1 VISQDVTP
9 WKPDSVSSYRSHRC
23 IHISRITGTGLG
35 VGTRL
40 AVPPGRIKLYNIL
53 NQCTAVSRLCESNY
67 LCLIDARP
75 KEDYDESHIIT
86 AKRSVK
92 ASCANGKGEFLP
104 PVSVEL
110 ECMKYCIVYDGNT
123 VSLEE
128 NGPAFQCAQ
137 VLQEAS
143 RHPIRILNGGY
154 EAFSAY
160 YPFFRTQKILYMPQ
174 ELEDLHPYPVEI
186 LPGQL
191 YLGTCRQACDRQIQK
206 DLKIKA
212 HVNVSEE
219 AVDVLQ
225 GGQVL
230 HIPVSDLFNSDLY
243 PYFKETCN
251 FLGSHLKSKSAV
263 LVFSSLGM
271 AFLILHHA
279 HTLQGAWKHVLKCK
293 TNMRP
298 QRGFV
303 RQLSKWEE
311 QVHRK
316 TITDISDPHF

>member
-1 VISQDVTP
+1 MVVLFQLCCQMAGMVLCESTE
-9 WKPDSVSSYRSHRC
+9 
-23 IHISRITGTGLG
+23 
-35 VGTRL
+35 
-40 AVPPGRIKLYNIL
+40 LYNIL

-92 ASCANGKGEFLP
+92 ASYAVSCTAAKGRTCKCNHRVDLINLNGKGEFLP

-154 EAFSAY
+154 EAFSAH

-219 AVDVLQ
+219 AVDV
-225 GGQVL
+225 
-230 HIPVSDLFNSDLY
+230 
-243 PYFKETCN
+243 
-251 FLGSHLKSKSAV
+251 
-263 LVFSSLGM
+263 
-271 AFLILHHA
+271 
-279 HTLQGAWKHVLKCK
+279 
-293 TNMRP
+293 
-298 QRGFV
+298 
-303 RQLSKWEE
+303 
-311 QVHRK
+311 
-316 TITDISDPHF
+316 